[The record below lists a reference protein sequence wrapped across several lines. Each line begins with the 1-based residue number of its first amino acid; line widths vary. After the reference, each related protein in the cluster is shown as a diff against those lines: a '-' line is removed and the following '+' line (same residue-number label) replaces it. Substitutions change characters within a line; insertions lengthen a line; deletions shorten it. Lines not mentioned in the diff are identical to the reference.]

1 MAAVGQGSLAPNT
14 NTGGHTNTDLYAMCI
29 HTIKT
34 IHKYVVMNTDRH
46 TKTDIHTYRNTAR
59 HTNTD
64 IDYKTNDTVA
74 GVS

>member
-1 MAAVGQGSLAPNT
+1 M
-14 NTGGHTNTDLYAMCI
+14 

-34 IHKYVVMNTDRH
+34 THKYVVMNTDRH
-46 TKTDIHTYRNTAR
+46 TNTDIYANENTAR